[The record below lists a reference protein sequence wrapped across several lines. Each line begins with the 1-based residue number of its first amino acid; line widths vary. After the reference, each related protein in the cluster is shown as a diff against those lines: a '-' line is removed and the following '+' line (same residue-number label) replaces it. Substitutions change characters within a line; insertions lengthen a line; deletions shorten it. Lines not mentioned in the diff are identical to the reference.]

1 MSSPSISTMI
11 RAKRIRNVITSV
23 IAAVLDIAI
32 TGYLILMA
40 VMGEMSELPFMEW
53 KKILVV

>member
-1 MSSPSISTMI
+1 MSSPSMSTMI

-23 IAAVLDIAI
+23 IAAVLDLSI

-40 VMGEMSELPFMEW
+40 VIGEISELPFGE
-53 KKILVV
+53 

>member
-1 MSSPSISTMI
+1 MSSPSMSTMI
-11 RAKRIRNVITSV
+11 RAKRIRNVLTSV

-40 VMGEMSELPFMEW
+40 VMGEMSELPFGE
-53 KKILVV
+53 

>member
-1 MSSPSISTMI
+1 MSTMI

-32 TGYLILMA
+32 TGYLILIA
-40 VMGEMSELPFMEW
+40 VMGEMSELPFTE
-53 KKILVV
+53 

>member
-1 MSSPSISTMI
+1 MSTMI

-23 IAAVLDIAI
+23 IAAMLDIAI

-40 VMGEMSELPFMEW
+40 VMGEMSELPFTE
-53 KKILVV
+53 

>member
-1 MSSPSISTMI
+1 MSSPSMSTMI
-11 RAKRIRNVITSV
+11 RSKQIKNVIASV

-40 VMGEMSELPFMEW
+40 VIGEMSELPFTE
-53 KKILVV
+53 

>member
-1 MSSPSISTMI
+1 MSSPSMSTMI

-40 VMGEMSELPFMEW
+40 VMGEMSELPFME
-53 KKILVV
+53 

>member
-1 MSSPSISTMI
+1 MSTMI
-11 RAKRIRNVITSV
+11 RAKQIKNVIVTF

-40 VMGEMSELPFMEW
+40 VMGEMSEFPFGE
-53 KKILVV
+53 

>member
-1 MSSPSISTMI
+1 MSSPSMSTMI

-23 IAAVLDIAI
+23 IAAMLDIAI

-40 VMGEMSELPFMEW
+40 VMGEMSELP
-53 KKILVV
+53 LVE

>member
-1 MSSPSISTMI
+1 MSSTSISTMI

-40 VMGEMSELPFMEW
+40 VMGEMSELPFME
-53 KKILVV
+53 

>member
-1 MSSPSISTMI
+1 MSSPSTSTMT
-11 RAKRIRNVITSV
+11 RAKQIRNVITSV

-40 VMGEMSELPFMEW
+40 VIGEMSELPFME
-53 KKILVV
+53 

>member
-1 MSSPSISTMI
+1 MSTMI
-11 RAKRIRNVITSV
+11 RAKRIRNVIVSF

-40 VMGEMSELPFMEW
+40 IIGEMSELPYG
-53 KKILVV
+53 K

>member
-1 MSSPSISTMI
+1 MSSTSTSTMT
-11 RAKRIRNVITSV
+11 RAKQIRNVITSV

-40 VMGEMSELPFMEW
+40 VMGEMSELPFGE
-53 KKILVV
+53 

>member
-1 MSSPSISTMI
+1 MSSPSTSTMI

-40 VMGEMSELPFMEW
+40 VIGEMSELPFIE
-53 KKILVV
+53 

>member
-40 VMGEMSELPFMEW
+40 VMGEMGELPFME
-53 KKILVV
+53 

>member
-1 MSSPSISTMI
+1 MSSTSISTMI
-11 RAKRIRNVITSV
+11 RAKRIRNVIISV

-40 VMGEMSELPFMEW
+40 VIGEMSELPFTE
-53 KKILVV
+53 

>member
-1 MSSPSISTMI
+1 MSSPSMSTMI

-23 IAAVLDIAI
+23 IVAVLDIAI

-40 VMGEMSELPFMEW
+40 VMGEMSELPFME
-53 KKILVV
+53 

>member
-1 MSSPSISTMI
+1 MSSPSMSTMI
-11 RAKRIRNVITSV
+11 RAKRIKNMITSV

-40 VMGEMSELPFMEW
+40 VIGEMSELPFTE
-53 KKILVV
+53 